1 MTTGNPG
8 CTSGPPAC
16 CSQARLRRTSTF
28 GWDLRSC
35 NRELLRLSVAISDPL
50 TLLCCRTDNEQEA
63 RQIYKRLEN
72 HGVAMKEARFYETY
86 ARFERD
92 TGAF

>member
-1 MTTGNPG
+1 
-8 CTSGPPAC
+8 
-16 CSQARLRRTSTF
+16 
-28 GWDLRSC
+28 
-35 NRELLRLSVAISDPL
+35 V
-50 TLLCCRTDNEQEA
+50 LCCRTDNEQEA

-72 HGVAMKEARFYETY
+72 HGVAMKEERFYETY